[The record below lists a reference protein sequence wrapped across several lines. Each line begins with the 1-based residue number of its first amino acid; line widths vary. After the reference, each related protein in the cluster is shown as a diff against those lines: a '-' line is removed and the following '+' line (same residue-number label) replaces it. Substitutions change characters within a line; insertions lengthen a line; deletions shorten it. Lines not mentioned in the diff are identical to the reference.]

1 MQDGGIVD
9 LSLLE
14 GKPCGVGAEK
24 VSFIADGRF
33 ATCMDFDPGCG
44 LQAKE
49 EPPTKDA
56 GPRLL
61 GETGCLSALMP
72 QQALRSASW

>member
-9 LSLLE
+9 LNLLE
-14 GKPCGVGAEK
+14 GEACGVGAEK

-33 ATCMDFDPGCG
+33 ATCMDSDPGCG

-49 EPPTKDA
+49 PPTKDE

-61 GETGCLSALMP
+61 GERIVY
-72 QQALRSASW
+72 LR